1 MTRPRSLAATL
12 ALAFAAT
19 TLAAFALV
27 GAYVYAGLERQVN
40 TQDDL
45 DIVLAARHTRRLAGE
60 LESLDAVRS
69 HAERLTSQVLGN
81 EALSMVV
88 VDAGGD
94 VLARHN
100 VRLAALDDAPAAAS
114 APLAD
119 AQLFA
124 PRAVPV
130 PANDRITDDRLVTWT
145 ADGGTPMRG
154 VVIEAALGDRT
165 PIRIAIARNMR
176 DRADLL
182 DGYRDRLKLAG
193 GLGALFALL
202 LGYWLIR
209 TALAPLR
216 EIVDN
221 TGRITVDKLDTRLD
235 ASRAPPELRALVDA
249 QNAMLGRLQQAFAHL
264 SQFSADLAH
273 DLRTPLNNMRG
284 ATEVALARP
293 RSVDEYQTLL
303 ESNLEEYDRLAR
315 MIENVLFLARAEH
328 PSFVTRQRA
337 FDVRDELE
345 RIAEYFEGLADEA
358 GSTLR
363 VDGQG
368 QLTADVELFRRA
380 VGNLL
385 ANALRYTPAGGV
397 ITLSVDETAD
407 AVRVDEPHEAGFA
420 AECRAERAVVDGVV
434 AVQRTR
440 LGRRDRRQVQV
451 ADAEPREVVGVRG
464 RVVEREARMQLQS
477 QRRARDH
484 RRRPCARR
492 ACTTAAMRVRTSASN
507 SASIVRG
514 SRCRQFGWPH
524 GCPGRFGCASSASRS
539 SSGSSA
545 SGAGPLAT

>member
-27 GAYVYAGLERQVN
+27 GAYVYLGLERQVN

-45 DIVLAARHTRRLAGE
+45 DIVLAARHTRRLASE
-60 LESLDAVRS
+60 LESLDAVRT

-88 VDAGGD
+88 VNARGD

-100 VRLAALDDAPAAAS
+100 VRLAALDDAPVRAS
-114 APLAD
+114 GALPAD

-124 PRAVPV
+124 PHAVPV
-130 PANDRITDDRLVTWT
+130 PANDRITADRLATWK

-154 VVIEAALGDRT
+154 VVIEAELGDRT
-165 PIRIAIARNMR
+165 PIRIAVARNMR
-176 DRADLL
+176 DRATLL
-182 DGYRDRLKLAG
+182 GGYRDRLKLAG
-193 GLGALFALL
+193 ALGALFALL

-235 ASRAPPELRALVDA
+235 ASRAPAELRALVDA

-293 RSVDEYQTLL
+293 RSADEYQTLL

-397 ITLSVDETAD
+397 ITLSVDEAAD
-407 AVRVDEPHEAGFA
+407 AVRV
-420 AECRAERAVVDGVV
+420 VV
-434 AVQRTR
+434 ANPGEPIDSALLPRIF
-440 LGRRDRRQVQV
+440 DRF
-451 ADAEPREVVGVRG
+451 VRG
-464 RVVEREARMQLQS
+464 DPARSGGAPGGTAGLGLAIVRSVMELHGGTAQVESDARGTRFVLTFN
-477 QRRARDH
+477 
-484 RRRPCARR
+484 RP
-492 ACTTAAMRVRTSASN
+492 TAA
-507 SASIVRG
+507 
-514 SRCRQFGWPH
+514 
-524 GCPGRFGCASSASRS
+524 
-539 SSGSSA
+539 
-545 SGAGPLAT
+545 

>member
-1 MTRPRSLAATL
+1 MTRLRSLSATL

-27 GAYVYAGLERQVN
+27 GTYVYMGLERQVN

-60 LESLDAVRS
+60 LESLDAVRA

-88 VDAGGD
+88 LDANGD
-94 VLARHN
+94 VLVRHN
-100 VRLAALDDAPAAAS
+100 VRLSAPDAALYDAPG
-114 APLAD
+114 APTD
-119 AQLFA
+119 AQLLA

-130 PANDRITDDRLVTWT
+130 PANERITAERLQTWT
-145 ADGGTPMRG
+145 VDGGTPMRG
-154 VVIEAALGDRT
+154 VVIAAALGDHT

-176 DRADLL
+176 DRAQLL
-182 DGYRDRLKLAG
+182 DGYRTRLKIAG
-193 GLGALFALL
+193 AAGALFALL
-202 LGYWLIR
+202 FGYWLIR

-216 EIVDN
+216 EIVAN

-235 ASRAPPELRALVDA
+235 ASRAPHELRALVDA
-249 QNAMLGRLQQAFAHL
+249 QNAMLARLQQAFAHL

-293 RSVDEYQTLL
+293 RSADEYQTLL

-315 MIENVLFLARAEH
+315 MIDNVLFLARAEH

-337 FDVRDELE
+337 FDVRDELD

-363 VDGQG
+363 VEGHG
-368 QLTADVELFRRA
+368 RLTADVELFRRA
-380 VGNLL
+380 IGNLL

-397 ITLSVDETAD
+397 ITLAVDETAD
-407 AVRVDEPHEAGFA
+407 AVQV
-420 AECRAERAVVDGVV
+420 VV
-434 AVQRTR
+434 ANPGEPIDAALLPRIS
-440 LGRRDRRQVQV
+440 DRF
-451 ADAEPREVVGVRG
+451 VRG
-464 RVVEREARMQLQS
+464 DPARS
-477 QRRARDH
+477 GGA
-484 RRRPCARR
+484 PGG
-492 ACTTAAMRVRTSASN
+492 TAGLGLA
-507 SASIVRG
+507 IVRSVMELHGG
-514 SRCRQFGWPH
+514 SVRVESDARGT
-524 GCPGRFGCASSASRS
+524 RFILTFNPPPAA
-539 SSGSSA
+539 
-545 SGAGPLAT
+545 